1 MWDKNSP
8 SILHGDASAIST
20 PGSTPTNLI
29 DENVFARFT
38 ELLSEFP

>member
-8 SILHGDASAIST
+8 SILHGDATAIST

-29 DENVFARFT
+29 DENVSARCT